1 MLEYVARVHYQ
12 AWERM
17 CYLALA
23 RHRRWS
29 ALARRIFGRIVQT
42 APSRTTSNGTC

>member
-1 MLEYVARVHYQ
+1 MLEYVARVPCQ

-17 CYLALA
+17 CHL
-23 RHRRWS
+23 

-42 APSRTTSNGTC
+42 APSRTTSSGTY

>member
-1 MLEYVARVHYQ
+1 VLEYVARVPCQ

-23 RHRRWS
+23 RHRRRS

-42 APSRTTSNGTC
+42 APSSATSSGTY